1 MANNKK
7 WLIGGSITML
17 VLFGASLGIG
27 AWVGITNKEDENYIK
42 VYLNDTEYKEAIDL
56 GTDSTSDETK
66 ASMLEAQF
74 YNAAL
79 KGHYNNSQD
88 LDEDVPTGSS
98 IYGKETNDWALP
110 YISTTV
116 DFGTMQDDFVAVKFL
131 AETEDSSVYAF
142 LTDLATTTEN
152 QLEAYAAIQTLIS
165 EAAVAKVSYPEV
177 TGLDVLND
185 AAYEGTKTAIY
196 NLIKDD
202 TSYISGV
209 QKDILVYTYLWQEP
223 SQSAYDT
230 IFTRELVY
238 SQPSITYSMT
248 LDGETVDG
256 LDASPAYDDL
266 SGRDE
271 SNIAIDAATW
281 NGYLDSFKTDEV
293 LVDDSIVDNSL
304 PGDDKFGGYDGIT
317 FGTSAGSNVSSNW
330 TDWSN
335 TYVAD
340 DEAEESESLT
350 NVGDYTNNDVLT
362 TANLYLSD
370 TQNGSDGEGAV
381 IFNTSSDSTDPEFGH
396 REGERNAYAYSQL
409 YPFMFRE
416 VVNPEGSGE
425 EKLGS
430 ETFKLFANGTAEAG
444 YTPAE
449 DMSTAENYIF
459 DIWFGDESVLGEIY
473 IAEQLVGYT
482 SSLTSKALRY
492 WNNQGYYIELSG
504 EYEQD
509 LASFLPEEILYDD
522 ED

>member
-7 WLIGGSITML
+7 WIIGGSITLL

-27 AWVGITNKEDENYIK
+27 AWTGIANKEDENYIK
-42 VYLNDTEYKEAIDL
+42 VYLNDTEYKAAIDL

-66 ASMLEAQF
+66 ASMLESQF

-79 KGHYNNSQD
+79 KGHYNNSEDQD
-88 LDEDVPTGSS
+88 EATPTDSS
-98 IYGKETNDWALP
+98 IYGANESWALP
-110 YISTTV
+110 YISTSI
-116 DFGTMQDDFVAVKFL
+116 DFTKMQDDFVAVKFL
-131 AETEDSSVYAF
+131 TETENTSVYSF

-152 QLEAYAAIQTLIS
+152 QLDAYKAINTLIS
-165 EAAVAKVSYPEV
+165 EASGAGMSYPEV
-177 TGLDVLND
+177 TGLDVLNND
-185 AAYEGTKTAIY
+185 KFSKTKTAIY
-196 NLIKDD
+196 NLIKED

-209 QKDILVYTYLWQEP
+209 QKDILVYTYLWQKP

-248 LDGETVDG
+248 LDGETVDSLG
-256 LDASPAYDDL
+256 SSAAYDDL
-266 SGRDE
+266 STRDE
-271 SNIAIDAATW
+271 GHIDIDAATW
-281 NGYLDSFKTDEV
+281 NGYLDSFKMDEV

-317 FGTSAGSNVSSNW
+317 FGTSAGSNISSNW
-330 TDWSN
+330 TNWSN
-335 TYVAD
+335 TYVAED
-340 DEAEESESLT
+340 DAEVGTSST
-350 NVGDYTNNDVLT
+350 IAGDYTNTDVLT
-362 TANLYLSD
+362 NANLYLSD

-396 REGERNAYAYSQL
+396 REGERNVYAYSQL

-416 VVNPEGSGE
+416 VTSSEGSGE

-430 ETFKLFANGTAEAG
+430 EKFSLFANGDSTSG
-444 YTPAE
+444 YTPV
-449 DMSTAENYIF
+449 DDITTADNYIF
-459 DIWFGDESVLGEIY
+459 GTWFGDESVLGEIY

-504 EYEQD
+504 DYEQD
-509 LASFLPEEILYDD
+509 LASYLPEEILYDD
-522 ED
+522 EN